1 MISDL
6 KSFEN
11 GRSMQFDLCIVG
23 AGPAGISIAREFSG
37 SGVKLCLVESGG
49 YAEEPET
56 HALFRGESIGH
67 PMALDEGRHRAFGG
81 SSIWW
86 GGRSAMLDPI
96 DFKPRSW
103 VRRSG
108 WPFSLESLQPYYERA
123 KRVGNFQ
130 EPWASLQQVEAALGI
145 SLPTLTT
152 DDIDFFIWR
161 VASPDIKRTLKTWL
175 SLGYDKN
182 FNWAEAYQGTLNADP
197 NILVL
202 LHANLTQLDEADDG
216 RRVASI
222 KVRSLSGVSMT
233 IKADRFVLA
242 GGGIE
247 NTRILLGAPRRM
259 LDRINRFDTLGR
271 YFAQHPRGCIA
282 RIEADRGGARKL
294 QKLFNNFIRP
304 RRARIQYE
312 TGFALSEQAQRRYQV
327 LNASAAMYY
336 VMGPNSSWI
345 AGRRLRDA
353 LRRGDFASREV
364 LRDTGHLLHGFGEVV
379 PNAVRKYITG
389 TEQIHAAPDIQVV
402 VDLEQEPDPDSRITL
417 SPERDRLGMQRAKI
431 DWRIGALEKKTAR
444 VIANAL
450 VHEFRNLGFGRI
462 EMADWLTNDAPA
474 TPEDLRGNYHFIGAT
489 RMSGTPQDGVVNA
502 DCRVHGVENLYVAGT
517 SVFPTGGHA
526 NPTLTIV
533 ALAIRL
539 ADHLRD
545 RTSAR
550 QSDRVMDKAVAEALL

>member
-6 KSFEN
+6 KSFES
-11 GRSMQFDLCIVG
+11 GGTAQFDLCIVG

-49 YAEEPET
+49 LVEEPET

-67 PMALDEGRHRAFGG
+67 PMALDEGRHRALGG

-96 DFKPRSW
+96 DFKQRSW
-103 VRRSG
+103 VRQSG
-108 WPFSLESLQPYYERA
+108 WPFSLETLQPYYERA
-123 KRVGNFQ
+123 KRVANFQ
-130 EPWASLQQVEAALGI
+130 EPWASLRQVKTALGI

-152 DDIDFFIWR
+152 DDIEFFIWR

-182 FNWAEAYQGTLNADP
+182 FNWADAYRGMLNADP
-197 NILVL
+197 DIFVL
-202 LHANLTQLDEADDG
+202 LHANLTQLDETDDG
-216 RRVASI
+216 KRVASI
-222 KVRSLSGVSMT
+222 TVRSLSGVSMA

-242 GGGIE
+242 SGGIE
-247 NTRILLGAPRRM
+247 NARILLGAPRAM

-271 YFAQHPRGCIA
+271 HFAQHPRGCIA
-282 RIEADRGGARKL
+282 RIEADRDGARNL
-294 QKLFNNFIRP
+294 QKLFNIFIRP

-336 VMGPNSSWI
+336 IMGPNSSWI

-353 LRRGDFASREV
+353 LRRGSLANREV
-364 LRDTGHLLHGFGEVV
+364 LRDTKHLLLGFGEVA

-389 TEQIHAAPDIQVV
+389 TEQIHATPDIQVV
-402 VDLEQEPDPDSRITL
+402 IDLEQEPDPESRITL
-417 SPERDRLGMQRAKI
+417 LRERDPLGMRRARI
-431 DWRIGALEKKTAR
+431 DWRIGALEKRTAR
-444 VIANAL
+444 VMAMAL
-450 VHEFRNLGFGRI
+450 VHEFRNIGFGRV
-462 EMADWLTNDAPA
+462 EMSDWLSNDAPVTA
-474 TPEDLRGNYHFIGAT
+474 ENLKGNYHFIGAT
-489 RMSGTPQDGVVNA
+489 RMSETPRNGVVDA
-502 DCRVHGVENLYVAGT
+502 DCRVHGIENLYVAGT
-517 SVFPTGGHA
+517 SLFPTGGHA

-539 ADHLRD
+539 ADHLRN
-545 RTSAR
+545 RSSAR
-550 QSDRVMDKAVAEALL
+550 RPDLVLGKAVAEALP